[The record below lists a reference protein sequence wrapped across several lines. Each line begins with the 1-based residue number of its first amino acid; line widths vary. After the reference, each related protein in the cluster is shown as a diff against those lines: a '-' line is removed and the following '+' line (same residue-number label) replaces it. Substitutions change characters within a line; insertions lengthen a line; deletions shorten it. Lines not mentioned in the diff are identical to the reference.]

1 MIRARLFWFAR
12 PQGAVLPAGCESTG
26 VQTGPNLCN
35 GCNCSKA
42 GTPES
47 SPLTAVRC
55 SKPRAAEQ
63 KLAQNRLRVS
73 GFSEFLHSPP
83 EALRLVAWSPNT
95 LGGSSHALLVQ
106 VPLDTLR
113 ESLFVSARA
122 SAWERAQRVPTHA
135 VKDAQD
141 CHGPRSLVRSSPAP
155 RSTPGVY
162 PGAPRAA
169 SQAASEQAASHT
181 TTV

>member
-1 MIRARLFWFAR
+1 MAELVARLIFACTLR
-12 PQGAVLPAGCESTG
+12 AALCESSG
-26 VQTGPNLCN
+26 VQTRLIFCN
-35 GCNCSKA
+35 GCNYSTK

-47 SPLTAVRC
+47 SPLPAVRC
-55 SKPRAAEQ
+55 FKPRAAQSNAKNKAGCRVFPANFDFAPGSASTGRMEPKHPRGPSQ
-63 KLAQNRLRVS
+63 SLLA
-73 GFSEFLHSPP
+73 
-83 EALRLVAWSPNT
+83 
-95 LGGSSHALLVQ
+95 Q
-106 VPLDTLR
+106 VPLATLR

-122 SAWERAQRVPTHA
+122 SARERAQRVPTRA

-141 CHGPRSLVRSSPAP
+141 SHGPRSLVRSSPAP